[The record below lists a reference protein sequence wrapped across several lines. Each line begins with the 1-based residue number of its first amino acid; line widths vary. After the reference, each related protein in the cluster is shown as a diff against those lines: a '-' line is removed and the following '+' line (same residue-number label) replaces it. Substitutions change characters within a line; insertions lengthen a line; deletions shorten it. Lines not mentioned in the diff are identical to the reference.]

1 MKTARNR
8 TLCLAAALLAALA
21 APSARAVLVDETQ
34 FDHPVPITVSGYAG
48 ETTLTD
54 FPILVT
60 LATDAP
66 AGFGHS
72 LCAADGADIRFA
84 DGDGNLVPHEIESW
98 NPSGTSYIWVKV
110 PSLAGTATALTM
122 YFGADDPEHP
132 DPESAVFLPPSGSFA
147 NQKPAGD

>member
-1 MKTARNR
+1 MLFA
-8 TLCLAAALLAALA
+8 
-21 APSARAVLVDETQ
+21 Q
-34 FDHPVPITVSGYAG
+34 IDHQVPITVSGYAG

-84 DGDGNLVPHEIESW
+84 DADGNLVPHEIESW
-98 NPSGTSYIWVKV
+98 NPSGTSYVWVKV